1 MADEV
6 KITGLEVLQ
15 NTSDSSSI
23 EKAIDALKDKRI
35 GDNPKV
41 EEINKE
47 LDPTKHKVMDE
58 TIRKNKKVKSKK

>member
-6 KITGLEVLQ
+6 KLTGLEVLQ

-23 EKAIDALKDKRI
+23 EKAIDVLKAKRI

-47 LDPTKHKVMDE
+47 LDPTKHKVMDP
-58 TIRKNKKVKSKK
+58 TIRKD